1 MTGSWQVYDCCMA
14 SAWLVHDMS
23 KLMTSAWLV
32 NVKSTYLVHRYIA
45 RLSHGTHTTGAWQEH
60 DWCNGAW
67 QFFWQIH
74 EHWPM
79 WVMRCLKAVDLIVP
93 LPSLSRTL
101 HNELFFHELNV
112 MLQCH
117 EITSCCFSSPNL
129 LFKTRQD
136 FAKWKIILTFK
147 IYFKNVFLTRGMNHC
162 CVVWY
167 ST

>member
-1 MTGSWQVYDCCMA
+1 
-14 SAWLVHDMS
+14 
-23 KLMTSAWLV
+23 MTSAWLV
-32 NVKSTYLVHRYIA
+32 LGKCLTGTRQVH
-45 RLSHGTHTTGAWQEH
+45 GKCKTGIWQEH
-60 DWCNGAW
+60 DWCMKNTW
-67 QFFWQIH
+67 KVY
-74 EHWPM
+74 HWPM

-147 IYFKNVFLTRGMNHC
+147 IYFKNVFLTLGMNHC
-162 CVVWY
+162 CVVQHLIKY
-167 ST
+167 ALSRTALSQITSAVTNCSYNNVYGLFDV